1 MPGTTTPSASTARA
15 PSRNNSPLTIT
26 PLRASFSL
34 PAPADGDRLTDAEL
48 MRYEVE
54 TLCSHMLWL
63 RAWWERHDEAIR
75 AADRTAAAHV
85 HDHFIDGAGFART
98 IARQAGFD
106 LDEDRMRNYSWGRS
120 FQTGRAFGG
129 AQ

>member
-1 MPGTTTPSASTARA
+1 MPGTTTPSASTAQSQSFTIHQMTLQPRA
-15 PSRNNSPLTIT
+15 GATTSA
-26 PLRASFSL
+26 AST
-34 PAPADGDRLTDAEL
+34 DRLTDTEL

-63 RAWWERHDEAIR
+63 RAWWERHGEAIR
-75 AADRTAAAHV
+75 AADRLAAAHV

-98 IARQAGFD
+98 IARQAGFT
-106 LDEDRMRNYSWGRS
+106 LDEQRMRDYSWGRS
-120 FQTGRAFGG
+120 VQTGRASGG

>member
-1 MPGTTTPSASTARA
+1 MPSTTTPSASTARA
-15 PSRNNSPLTIT
+15 PSRNNSPLPLT
-26 PLRASFSL
+26 PPRTVAAM
-34 PAPADGDRLTDAEL
+34 PAATDDDRLTDAQL

-63 RAWWERHDEAIR
+63 RAWWERHGEAIR
-75 AADRTAAAHV
+75 AADRPAAAHV
-85 HDHFIDGAGFART
+85 HDHFIDGAGFARA
-98 IARQAGFD
+98 ISRQAGFE
-106 LDEDRMRNYSWGRS
+106 LDEQRMRDYSWGRS

>member
-15 PSRNNSPLTIT
+15 PSRNNSPLTVT
-26 PLRASFSL
+26 PPRASIAL
-34 PAPADGDRLTDAEL
+34 PALAAADGDRLTDAEP

-63 RAWWERHDEAIR
+63 RAWWERHGEGIR
-75 AADRTAAAHV
+75 AVDRLAAAHV
-85 HDHFIDGAGFART
+85 HDNFIDGAGFARA

-106 LDEDRMRNYSWGRS
+106 LDEQRMRDYSWGRVHTES
-120 FQTGRAFGG
+120 VG
-129 AQ
+129 AA

>member
-1 MPGTTTPSASTARA
+1 MPSNITPSTRTTQSQALTIHSLTA
-15 PSRNNSPLTIT
+15 PSRAGTIY
-26 PLRASFSL
+26 PASN
-34 PAPADGDRLTDAEL
+34 DRLTDAEL

-63 RAWWERHDEAIR
+63 RSWWERHGDAIR
-75 AADRTAAAHV
+75 ASDRLAAAHV

-98 IARQAGFD
+98 IARQAGFE
-106 LDEDRMRNYSWGRS
+106 LDEQRMRDYSWGRS
-120 FQTGRAFGG
+120 VQTVRMVGG

>member
-1 MPGTTTPSASTARA
+1 MIAATSMGRCA
-15 PSRNNSPLTIT
+15 
-26 PLRASFSL
+26 
-34 PAPADGDRLTDAEL
+34 APARITAIQQPDASKASDRLTDAQL

-63 RAWWERHDEAIR
+63 RAWWERHGDAIR
-75 AADRTAAAHV
+75 AADRPAAAHV

-98 IARQAGFD
+98 IARQAGFS

-120 FQTGRAFGG
+120 VQTVHMIGRA
-129 AQ
+129 A